1 MCSIITAGKDVISP
15 EAQQMLSHEE
25 FLTQIAAQLHSQDL
39 TPNPATRSLP
49 VAPHVFRLQL
59 SEFFLDFGNFRTIL
73 REDPLLETS
82 SLLELPFS

>member
-1 MCSIITAGKDVISP
+1 
-15 EAQQMLSHEE
+15 MLSHEE
-25 FLTQIAAQLHSQDL
+25 FFTQIAAQLHSQDL

-73 REDPLLETS
+73 REDPCQVLVLHLKVISHLETT
-82 SLLELPFS
+82 P